1 MLQNL
6 SEDEKGKPLEYRKN
20 SNRMK
25 KERFVIM
32 IRKYFK

>member
-6 SEDEKGKPLEYRKN
+6 SEDEKGKLLEYRKD

-25 KERFVIM
+25 KERFVII
-32 IRKYFK
+32 IRKYFN